1 MLGMSCSSGA
11 ALASARLSD
20 PGYFSLGCIRIFG
33 KFGVFAKTRREAGLQ
48 RAIG

>member
-1 MLGMSCSSGA
+1 MLGMSFSSGV

-20 PGYFSLGCIRIFG
+20 PGKFSLGCIRIFG
-33 KFGVFAKTRREAGLQ
+33 KFGVFAKTRQDARLQ